1 MAVVARIQ
9 DYGSRTKPF
18 LGGWRNTVTGLIYHN
33 ACTQTRSG
41 ADGGTRS
48 RITQTVAVVDTVTDV
63 VHDQAVQVEAMQFL
77 PDIRDKIIAP
87 GNSSFGKLPASVEE
101 VKSSSR
107 QKNSRI
113 LDSVVKIQKCY
124 RAYRARVAARANA
137 LEVIDVAQRDE
148 ANVTEHAG
156 RSQALSVYS
165 ATDFVILN
173 RCPPRTS
180 SDFESLYNLLD
191 RWRILET
198 ERASLTLLGS
208 SRVANC
214 GLILSKEVELLR
226 AIDSMKTAVRLK
238 YREQKRHRFL
248 DELSRPITW
257 QDSRGRPI
265 LVDTLRIQRARQH
278 KNVYASL
285 SNENLSIPE
294 RIDLLH
300 DLKYIADMHTCS
312 QSHELVYLIDQ
323 ELDLLMC
330 RVDTSRLNWLR
341 NRLKLSFL
349 RLARNTLQGD
359 IEEDAHL
366 FDWSDTSI
374 TRLCRTCGRLLSLE
388 KFPRERRLRSSSCV
402 YCTSMRT
409 RKSPRIV
416 YEPYERILWEVR
428 RFEARMGCY
437 GSLAFVVGAKVICR
451 LVNKVWHG
459 RSGISECDDL
469 DELRLTRFRREH
481 EWAPWNSLLLTKT
494 EAAIH
499 HGIAD
504 IESFYDSSLLQKF
517 YMKNLQAK
525 VHFESISQAR
535 RNIVTPS
542 SSMEDQY

>member
-41 ADGGTRS
+41 AGGTRS

-87 GNSSFGKLPASVEE
+87 GNSFFGKLPASVEE
-101 VKSSSR
+101 VKSLSR
-107 QKNSRI
+107 QKNSIRI

-137 LEVIDVAQRDE
+137 LEVIDVAQHDE

-165 ATDFVILN
+165 GTDFVILN

-208 SRVANC
+208 SRVATC
-214 GLILSKEVELLR
+214 GMILSKEVELLR